1 MSVPLQRGRGA
12 SSSPLLDIQIFRPGP
27 ALALIILL
35 TPAVVALAGAAV
47 YLNVDGTI
55 PSWLPF
61 TLLLWIPCMP
71 ALWFAMQSVRTDSTG
86 LAAGRPWRRWEEVRW
101 EDIERVEARGP
112 LLRVVGAQGQRI
124 TFSTALLRDGDRLR
138 RQLLLRLPAHVLA
151 GRLSHEAQQLVVTD
165 IYSTPEGGYAG
176 TLATKT
182 RPPWRIA
189 LALIAAAAIAGAV
202 AALMSAPLTAGTVG
216 LATVCV
222 AIALGAGWALVWASR
237 TVLIDAEGI
246 AVVTA
251 ILRRK
256 YSLKWSEIELVEHTS
271 RQRALR
277 LRGNTRLVCPGPG
290 LLTPAQATLM
300 RGLLYEYCAKRR
312 VPILRRVWVM

>member
-12 SSSPLLDIQIFRPGP
+12 SSSPLLDIQVYRPGP

-47 YLNVDGTI
+47 YLNVDGAI
-55 PSWLPF
+55 PPWLPL

-86 LAAGRPWRRWEEVRW
+86 LAVGRPWQRWEEVRW

-112 LLRVVGAQGQRI
+112 LLRVVGAQGQRL

-176 TLATKT
+176 TLVTKT
-182 RPPWRIA
+182 RLPWRIV
-189 LALIAAAAIAGAV
+189 LALLAVAALAGAV
-202 AALMSAPLTAGTVG
+202 AAASNGPTTGGVG
-216 LATVCV
+216 V
-222 AIALGAGWALVWASR
+222 AVACALIAVAAAWALAWASR

-246 AVVTA
+246 AVVA
-251 ILRRK
+251 PLVRRK
-256 YSLKWSEIELVEHTS
+256 RILKWSEVELVEHTPHE
-271 RQRALR
+271 RVLR
-277 LRGNTRLVCPGPG
+277 LRGDRRLVCAGPG

-300 RGLLYEYCAKRR
+300 RGLLYEYCAKRS
-312 VPILRRVWVM
+312 VPILRRFWVL